1 MIQLM
6 ARLHGIKPEEQPD
19 YGQDVPGVVKGTA
32 VFGLLSSGI
41 VLAHVFGLLSTS
53 LFVVLRTGTGWSVG
67 QSLFI
72 TILSV
77 LGIAAL
83 SFSGLLIWASRR
95 GKLLMRD
102 RVIAGLNLR
111 GDEQVLD
118 VGCGNGLLLIG
129 AAQQLTTGT
138 AVGVDIW
145 RSDLESDNGPET
157 VLHNAALAGVA
168 DRVQVHDANAQ
179 EMPFPDGRFDVVLTS
194 LMLHHMDNTGREKAM
209 REMARVLKPGGKLVV
224 VDIAF
229 IPQIKISMQESG
241 FTAVRQISLNMPM
254 FKQVLAT
261 K

>member
-67 QSLFI
+67 QTLFI

-83 SFSGLLIWASRR
+83 GFSGLLIWASRR

-118 VGCGNGLLLIG
+118 VVEGFIG
-129 AAQQLTTGT
+129 SDIGYLSCYRRRLTGM
-138 AVGVDIW
+138 
-145 RSDLESDNGPET
+145 RE
-157 VLHNAALAGVA
+157 NAAL
-168 DRVQVHDANAQ
+168 
-179 EMPFPDGRFDVVLTS
+179 FT
-194 LMLHHMDNTGREKAM
+194 
-209 REMARVLKPGGKLVV
+209 
-224 VDIAF
+224 IA
-229 IPQIKISMQESG
+229 
-241 FTAVRQISLNMPM
+241 
-254 FKQVLAT
+254 
-261 K
+261 